1 MKITAYPRFQ
11 HAGSLWGP
19 FDSRDPRNL
28 VFSEGLEVDLRRCE
42 FILPPAV
49 LWCVVYPLL
58 AKFKGT
64 DCTLLVPENLG
75 VCIYLKSLGLFRI
88 LQENGVDVDDRD
100 IHERTDIQLVLP
112 LTRFDTVSEV
122 EDLAN
127 QASETLIESG
137 LGAPNLRPLVSETF
151 AELSMNAVQHA
162 NSQIGA
168 YGLIQF
174 YEYAHEQRFV
184 CVVAD
189 GGIGIRKSLEN
200 NPDLRSRVPYDW
212 VAIEL
217 ATRERISG
225 TGDRHRSIGLY
236 GVAEDMRKASRSLI
250 IHSGIGSMRI
260 DEQME
265 SRAQRTRLFPGSL
278 ASASIPS

>member
-1 MKITAYPRFQ
+1 MFA
-11 HAGSLWGP
+11 
-19 FDSRDPRNL
+19 
-28 VFSEGLEVDLRRCE
+28 EGLEVDLRRCE
-42 FILPPAV
+42 FILPAAV
-49 LWCVVYPLL
+49 LWCVIYPLL

-88 LQENGVDVDDRD
+88 LQVNGVYVNDQGILDSTDR
-100 IHERTDIQLVLP
+100 RLVLP
-112 LTRFDTVSEV
+112 LTRFDTASDV

-127 QASETLIESG
+127 QASETLIDSAF
-137 LGAPNLRPLVSETF
+137 GAAKLRPLVSETF
-151 AELSMNAVQHA
+151 AELAMNAVQHA
-162 NSQIGA
+162 NSPIGA

-174 YEYAHEQRFV
+174 YEFAHGQRFV

-200 NPDLRSRVPYDW
+200 NPELRSRVPYDW

-225 TGDRHRSIGLY
+225 TGDNHRGIGLY

-250 IHSGIGSMRI
+250 IHSGMGSMRI